1 MLPNVS
7 FELAAAGD
15 GTEITWR
22 MQGNLPWFMFWMR
35 SSMETFIGMDY
46 ERGLKMLKEF
56 IETGT
61 VLSQTDVIGVE
72 SIEVMNVL
80 GVGDFCSTDD
90 VGPTMTKAFATATE
104 QLSRNAIAIDG
115 DMLSVYHPC
124 DLKLRRFDF
133 TSGYAVPSG
142 SQAPAGLNH
151 CQLPAGKSLHIRH
164 TGRYE
169 NLGNAWSGGYQYAR
183 YRKLKVAKRDAFEI
197 YRNKP
202 EENPPAELVTDI
214 FLPLR

>member
-1 MLPNVS
+1 
-7 FELAAAGD
+7 
-15 GTEITWR
+15 
-22 MQGNLPWFMFWMR
+22 
-35 SSMETFIGMDY
+35 METFIGMDY

-61 VLSQTDVIGVE
+61 VLSQTDVVGVE
-72 SIEVMNVL
+72 SVEAMNVF
-80 GVGDFCSTDD
+80 GVRASCSTDD
-90 VGPTMTKAFATATE
+90 VGPTMTRAFTTATE
-104 QLSRNAIAIDG
+104 ELSRNAIPIDG
-115 DMLSVYHPC
+115 DMLSVYRPC

-142 SQAPAGLNH
+142 SQAPDGLNY
-151 CQLPAGKSLHIRH
+151 CQLSAGKSLHIRH

-183 YRKLKVAKRDAFEI
+183 YRKLKIAKRDGFEI

-202 EENPPAELVTDI
+202 DETPPGELVTDI